1 MGVLDR
7 IDKRELKEL
16 LSQGWMTH
24 DGMWFYHC
32 FQEYGI
38 EAANRLNRAAIKAL
52 APFEIRRIKRTL
64 GMEDDISTAKQ
75 LQEFI
80 VGATELII
88 PEFMKVT
95 FSFPA
100 ENVFR
105 WEWEKGNCF
114 AYVGMKRIGALEGYE
129 CGVIY
134 RLACWFDSLGLS
146 YTIDPPIKGC
156 YMHTKGSCSGTFT
169 FQL

>member
-1 MGVLDR
+1 MGALDR

-16 LSQGWMTH
+16 LSLGWMTH

-38 EAANRLNRAAIKAL
+38 EAASRLNRAAIQSL
-52 APFEIRRIKRTL
+52 APLEMRRIKRTL
-64 GMEDDISTAKQ
+64 GIEGDISTAKQ

-80 VGATELII
+80 VDATELII

-100 ENVFR
+100 ENVFQ
-105 WEWEKGNCF
+105 WEWEKDNCF
-114 AYVGMKRIGALEGYE
+114 AYVGLKRIGALEGYE

-146 YTIDPPIKGC
+146 YTVDPPIKGC
-156 YMHTKGSCSGTFT
+156 YMHTEGSCTGAFT
-169 FQL
+169 FHL